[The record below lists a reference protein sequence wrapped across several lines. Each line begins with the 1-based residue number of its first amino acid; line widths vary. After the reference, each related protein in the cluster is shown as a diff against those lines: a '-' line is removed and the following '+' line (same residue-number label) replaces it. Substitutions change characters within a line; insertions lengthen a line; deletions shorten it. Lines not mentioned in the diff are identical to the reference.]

1 MAGCNDDIILRK
13 DNVICD
19 KGSGIS
25 LKDFVNKLIAE
36 YMASN
41 PSTGG
46 GSGGSGGGTSIPAS
60 ITLRSTDSNAGVS
73 QDATTISLPNSSPIT
88 FGSEVGG
95 MIFKISGNSIVL
107 GAPTT
112 ACSKSIATPTL
123 TVNSAVANTTLIDTN
138 LTQITV
144 TVSYALPFG
153 HTNTDVQYPPC
164 PSTVQT
170 SFQNNSFTINFTDTF
185 TETLEYSLNSG
196 FSSTSSSFTFTTSEW
211 TSGTSKIFYVRQ
223 VGGSAFKST
232 DTSKAITITG
242 TTTGVKSDATTV
254 VLTSSR
260 SVAYSTYNIYSGY
273 SDLTPANI
281 SSSNI
286 IGSTLVVDEQS
297 SFAINKTY
305 SGSSFSPI
313 RYYYFIA
320 PNALFGGSGIT
331 NATTG
336 TNNSTFD
343 LKNNA
348 GDGYTILDSYGT
360 ASSTY
365 YKTITLHNV
374 AYRIYVSESNFGSG
388 TALNPIKIS

>member
-25 LKDFVNKLIAE
+25 LKDFVTKIIE
-36 YMASN
+36 QYIASN
-41 PSTGG
+41 TNTGG
-46 GSGGSGGGTSIPAS
+46 GSGGSGGGTSTPAS
-60 ITLRSTDSNAGVS
+60 ITLKSTDQNGGVS
-73 QDATTISLPNSSPIT
+73 QDATTISLPNSAPIT
-88 FGSEVGG
+88 FTSEVGG
-95 MIFKISGNSIVL
+95 MIFKVSGNSIVL
-107 GAPTT
+107 GAPTV

-223 VGGSAFKST
+223 VGGTAFKST
-232 DTSKAITITG
+232 DTAKAITVTG
-242 TTTGVKSDATTV
+242 TTTGVKSDATTLS
-254 VLTSSR
+254 LTSSK

-273 SDLTPANI
+273 SELSPTEINNANI
-281 SSSNI
+281 TSQ
-286 IGSTLVVDEQS
+286 GFSTDQQS
-297 SFAINKTY
+297 TFVINKNYT
-305 SGSSFSPI
+305 GTFNPN
-313 RYYYFIA
+313 RYFYFIA
-320 PNALFGGSGIT
+320 PNILFGGNGIN

-336 TNNSTFD
+336 SNNSTFD
-343 LKNNA
+343 LI
-348 GDGYTILDSYGT
+348 GPGTSGYTDSDTYNGS
-360 ASSTY
+360 ASTTY
-365 YKTITLHNV
+365 YKTVTLHNV
-374 AYRIYVSESNFGSG
+374 QYRIYVSQNSFGAAAG
-388 TALNPIKIS
+388 LNPIKIS

>member
-25 LKDFVNKLIAE
+25 LKDFVNKLIAQYLAE
-36 YMASN
+36 N

-46 GSGGSGGGTSIPAS
+46 GGASGGSSSTS
-60 ITLRSTDSNAGVS
+60 ITLKSTNQNGGLD
-73 QDATTISLPNSSPIT
+73 QDATTVSLPNNAPIT
-88 FGSEVGG
+88 FQSDIAG
-95 MIFKISGNSIVL
+95 MIFKVSGNSIIL
-107 GAPTT
+107 GAPT
-112 ACSKSIATPTL
+112 AQCSKSIATPTF

-144 TVSYALPFG
+144 TVSYTLPYG
-153 HTNTDVQYPPC
+153 NTNTNVEYPPC
-164 PSTVQT
+164 PDTVQT
-170 SFQNNSFTINFTDTF
+170 SFQSNSFTIAFTDTF

-232 DTSKAITITG
+232 DTTKAITITG

-254 VLTSSR
+254 SLNSSKT
-260 SVAYSTYNIYSGY
+260 VAYSTYNIYSGY
-273 SDLTPANI
+273 SDLNPTTI
-281 SSSNI
+281 SSSDI
-286 IGSTLVVDEQS
+286 SGSTLVVDEQS

-305 SGSSFSPI
+305 SGSSFIPT

-320 PNALFGGSGIT
+320 PNALFGGTGIA

-336 TNNSTFD
+336 SNNSTFD
-343 LKNNA
+343 LKNSS
-348 GDGYTILDSYGT
+348 GDGYTNLDSYGT

-374 AYRIYVSESNFGSG
+374 TYRIYVSQNNFGSG
-388 TALNPIKIS
+388 TAFNPIKIS

>member
-36 YMASN
+36 YMTSN

-46 GSGGSGGGTSIPAS
+46 GSGGSGGGTTTSAS
-60 ITLRSTDSNAGVS
+60 ITLKSTNQNAGLD
-73 QDATTISLPNSSPIT
+73 QDATTIALPNSAPIT
-88 FGSEVGG
+88 FKSDIGG
-95 MIFKISGNSIVL
+95 MIFKVSGNSIIL

-123 TVNSAVANTTLIDTN
+123 TVNSAGANTTVIDTN

-144 TVSYALPFG
+144 TVSYTLPYG
-153 HTNTDVQYPPC
+153 DTNTDVQYPPC
-164 PSTVQT
+164 PATVQT
-170 SFQNNSFTINFTDTF
+170 SFQSNSFTITFSDTF
-185 TETLEYSLNSG
+185 PETLEYSLNSG
-196 FSSTSSSFTFTTSEW
+196 FNSTSSSFIFTTSEW

-242 TTTGVKSDATTV
+242 TATGVKSDATTV
-254 VLTSSR
+254 ALTSSK

-286 IGSTLVVDEQS
+286 IGSTLVVDQQS

-305 SGSSFSPI
+305 TGDSFSPI

-320 PNALFGGSGIT
+320 PNALFGGSGIA

-343 LKNNA
+343 LKNNS
-348 GDGYTILDSYGT
+348 GDGYTDLDAYGT
-360 ASSTY
+360 ASATY

-374 AYRIYVSESNFGSG
+374 TYRIYVSQNNFGSG
-388 TALNPIKIS
+388 TAFNPIKIS

>member
-25 LKDFVNKLIAE
+25 LKDFVNKLIAQYLAE
-36 YMASN
+36 N

-46 GSGGSGGGTSIPAS
+46 GGASGGSSSTS
-60 ITLRSTDSNAGVS
+60 ITLKSTNQNGGLD
-73 QDATTISLPNSSPIT
+73 QDATTVSLPNNAPIT
-88 FGSEVGG
+88 FQSDIAG
-95 MIFKISGNSIVL
+95 MIFKVSGNSIIL
-107 GAPTT
+107 GAPT
-112 ACSKSIATPTL
+112 AQCSKSIATPTF

-144 TVSYALPFG
+144 TVSYTLPYG
-153 HTNTDVQYPPC
+153 NTNTNVEYPPC
-164 PSTVQT
+164 PDTVQT
-170 SFQNNSFTINFTDTF
+170 SFQSNSFTIAFTDTF

-232 DTSKAITITG
+232 DTTKAITITG

-254 VLTSSR
+254 SLNSSKT
-260 SVAYSTYNIYSGY
+260 VAYSTYNIYSGY
-273 SDLTPANI
+273 SDLNPTTI
-281 SSSNI
+281 SSSDI
-286 IGSTLVVDEQS
+286 SGSTLVVDEQS

-305 SGSSFSPI
+305 SGSSFIPT

-320 PNALFGGSGIT
+320 PNA
-331 NATTG
+331 
-336 TNNSTFD
+336 
-343 LKNNA
+343 
-348 GDGYTILDSYGT
+348 
-360 ASSTY
+360 
-365 YKTITLHNV
+365 
-374 AYRIYVSESNFGSG
+374 
-388 TALNPIKIS
+388 